1 MGANGIKRA
10 DPDAGLV
17 RGREL
22 RQHARRQQA
31 RQERAGRFLAGRAH
45 FRAAHQ
51 GGEVQMSKSASF
63 IAGSVLLGL
72 IIGGSAAAEPLKLA
86 HSTWV
91 GYGPLYIAKEKGF
104 FDEEGVEVELIVM
117 EDPKLRFPAL
127 AAGQID
133 VAVSTVD
140 TVLNY
145 LSDQQGYRYLFAIDD
160 SKGGDGIVADQDIQ
174 SVADL
179 KGKSVAYAEG
189 SVSQFYLGVLLK
201 EAGLS
206 LADVETMNMTAGDA
220 GAAFVAE
227 RVDAA
232 VTWEPWLTRGK
243 QSPHGHLLVDSS
255 TSPGLITD
263 IALTTPEKLEARAD
277 DLKALYRAWV
287 KAVEFQKTNGK
298 EADEIMARGVG
309 GWLEDPAVF
318 AETRAGIAYYDD
330 AMNQA
335 FIGTPDA
342 PGGIATTILNAE
354 ELGREIGQFEHDVAP
369 ADLIAFEIVNQ

>member
-1 MGANGIKRA
+1 MSTRA
-10 DPDAGLV
+10 SST
-17 RGREL
+17 
-22 RQHARRQQA
+22 
-31 RQERAGRFLAGRAH
+31 RAS
-45 FRAAHQ
+45 
-51 GGEVQMSKSASF
+51 V
-63 IAGSVLLGL
+63 IAGVVVALLG
-72 IIGGSAAAEPLKLA
+72 GAASAEPLKLA

-104 FDEEGVEVELIVM
+104 FADEGLEVELIVM
-117 EDPKLRFPAL
+117 EDPKVRFPAL

-160 SKGGDGIVADQDIQ
+160 SKGGDGVVADKDIQ

-179 KGKSVAYAEG
+179 KGRSVAYAEG

-201 EAGLS
+201 KAGLS
-206 LADVETMNMTAGDA
+206 IKDVQTMNMTAGDA

-243 QSPHGHLLVDSS
+243 QSAHGHLLVDSS
-255 TSPGLITD
+255 TSLGLITD
-263 IALTTPEKLEARAD
+263 IAVTTPEKLAARAD

-287 KAVEFQKTNGK
+287 KAVEFQKANEQ

-309 GWLEDPAVF
+309 GWLEDAAVF
-318 AETRAGIAYYDD
+318 AETRAGIVYYDD
-330 AMNQA
+330 AMNKS
-335 FIGTPDA
+335 FIGPAGA
-342 PGGIATTILNAE
+342 PGGIATTIASAE
-354 ELGREIGQFEHDVAP
+354 ELGREIGQFEQDVPP

>member
-1 MGANGIKRA
+1 MSRRAN
-10 DPDAGLV
+10 
-17 RGREL
+17 
-22 RQHARRQQA
+22 
-31 RQERAGRFLAGRAH
+31 
-45 FRAAHQ
+45 
-51 GGEVQMSKSASF
+51 F
-63 IAGSVLLGL
+63 IAGSMLLGL
-72 IIGGSAAAEPLKLA
+72 ITSGGAAAEPLKVA

-91 GYGPLYIAKEKGF
+91 GYGPLYVAKEKGF

-160 SKGGDGIVADQDIQ
+160 SKGGDGIVADKEIE

-179 KGKSVAYAEG
+179 KGKAVAYAEG
-189 SVSQFYLGVLLK
+189 SVSQFYLGVMLK

-263 IALTTPEKLEARAD
+263 IAVTTPEKLEARVD
-277 DLKALYRAWV
+277 DLKALYRAWL
-287 KAVEFQKTNGK
+287 KAVEFQKVNEK

-342 PGGIATTILNAE
+342 PGGIATTIVNAE

>member
-1 MGANGIKRA
+1 MPKT
-10 DPDAGLV
+10 
-17 RGREL
+17 
-22 RQHARRQQA
+22 
-31 RQERAGRFLAGRAH
+31 
-45 FRAAHQ
+45 
-51 GGEVQMSKSASF
+51 ASL
-63 IAGSVLLGL
+63 IAGAMALGVMVA
-72 IIGGSAAAEPLKLA
+72 GSAAAEPLKVA

-91 GYGPLYIAKEKGF
+91 GYGPLYIAKEKGL
-104 FDEEGVEVELIVM
+104 FDAEGLEVELIVM
-117 EDPKLRFPAL
+117 EDPKVRFPAL

-160 SKGGDGIVADQDIQ
+160 SKGGDGIVANKDIETL
-174 SVADL
+174 ADL

-206 LADVETMNMTAGDA
+206 FADVETMNMTAGDA

-232 VTWEPWLTRGK
+232 VTWEPWLTRG
-243 QSPHGHLLVDSS
+243 QQAPHGHLLVYSS

-263 IALTTPEKLEARAD
+263 IALTTPEKLEARAED
-277 DLKALYRAWV
+277 MKALYRAWV
-287 KAVEFQKTNGK
+287 KAVEFQKANEK

-318 AETRAGIAYYDD
+318 AETRAGIVYYDA
-330 AMNQA
+330 AMNKA
-335 FIGTPDA
+335 FIGTA
-342 PGGIATTILNAE
+342 GTPGGIAKTIVNARD
-354 ELGREIGQFEHDVAP
+354 LGREIGQFEHDVEP
-369 ADLIAFEIVNQ
+369 AELIAFEIVNQ